1 MNYSENNS
9 FEQILDR
16 TLNND
21 LLVNFD
27 KREGSVIYN
36 TLAPL
41 CLELAEAYAQL
52 DILQEQTYLLTAT
65 GTNLD
70 NRAYDYGIAREQATQ
85 AQRIGTFKKYL
96 IDSETGDFVY
106 TYKEV
111 PRLKQ
116 GNYEYDSVN
125 NVYVYVGVNNG
136 DYIYDADNN
145 TYVEIDRLKQGDYEY
160 DAETQKYVYVGANEG
175 DYVQDEKILVDM
187 DIPVGSR
194 FFIPDNENIIFE
206 YIGKINDDN
215 ILQCESAGTGGN
227 EYLGVIYPINS
238 ISGLI
243 ESKITDT
250 YKYGQDEE
258 TDESLRKK
266 CVDSINNVAFGGN
279 IPDYI
284 QRVNAI
290 DGVGNTKVFP
300 AWNRNGGVL
309 LSIVDPSFN
318 PITSTFAE
326 NLKEQIDPTEN
337 SGQGYGFAPI
347 GHYVTITTPV
357 EDSVDVSLDVTLET
371 GVEIGTVYDEIKG
384 YIQDYFV
391 NVRKSFGQDVTL
403 AIYRA
408 RITEAVLKCDKVL
421 NVTTVLLNEVDD
433 DIVYVDTETING
445 QTLPYLGDLTIV

>member
-1 MNYSENNS
+1 MSYSENNS

-21 LLVNFD
+21 LLVNLD

-70 NRAYDYGIAREQATQ
+70 NRAYDYGIVREQATQ
-85 AQRIGTFKKYL
+85 AQRIGEFKKYK
-96 IDSETGDFVY
+96 IDSETGEFVY
-106 TYKEV
+106 
-111 PRLKQ
+111 
-116 GNYEYDSVN
+116 NYEY
-125 NVYVYVGVNNG
+125 VGEN
-136 DYIYDADNN
+136 
-145 TYVEIDRLKQGDYEY
+145 QGDYDY
-160 DAETQKYVYVGANEG
+160 DAETQTYEYVGANQG
-175 DYVQDEKILVDM
+175 DYVKGDKVLIDM

-194 FFIPDNENIIFE
+194 FYVPDNQNIIYE
-206 YIGKINDDN
+206 YIGLIEGHK

-227 EYLGVIYPINS
+227 EHLGAIFPVNPITD
-238 ISGLI
+238 LI
-243 ESKITDT
+243 QANIVDT

-258 TDESLRKK
+258 DDESLRKK
-266 CVDSINNVAFGGN
+266 CLDSINDIAFGGN
-279 IPDYI
+279 ISDYI

-318 PITSTFAE
+318 PITNTFAE
-326 NLKEQIDPTEN
+326 NLKEQIDPTEYT
-337 SGQGYGFAPI
+337 GQGYGFAPI

-357 EDSVDVSLDVTLET
+357 EDTVDVSLDVTLES

-384 YIQDYFV
+384 YIQDYFL
-391 NVRKSFGQDVTL
+391 NVRKNFGQDNTL

-408 RITEAVLKCDKVL
+408 RIIEAVLQCDKVL
-421 NVTTVLLNEVDD
+421 NVTSVLLDSADN
-433 DIVYVDTETING
+433 DIVYTDTETIGG

>member
-1 MNYSENNS
+1 MSYSENNS

-16 TLNND
+16 TLNNN

-41 CLELAEAYAQL
+41 CLELAEAYVQL
-52 DILQEQTYLLTAT
+52 DIMQEQTYLLTAT
-65 GTNLD
+65 GINLD
-70 NRAYDYGIAREQATQ
+70 NRAYDYGIVREQATQ
-85 AQRIGTFKKYL
+85 AQRIGTFKKYK
-96 IDSETGDFVY
+96 IDSETGEYVY
-106 TYKEV
+106 NYVYVGEN
-111 PRLKQ
+111 Q
-116 GNYEYDSVN
+116 GNYEYDSETET
-125 NVYVYVGVNNG
+125 YVYVGENQG
-136 DYIYDADNN
+136 DYI
-145 TYVEIDRLKQGDYEY
+145 QGD
-160 DAETQKYVYVGANEG
+160 KV
-175 DYVQDEKILVDM
+175 LVDM
-187 DIPVGSR
+187 DVPVGSR
-194 FFIPDNENIIFE
+194 FFVPDNENIVFE
-206 YIGKINDDN
+206 YIGKIDGNN
-215 ILQCESAGTGGN
+215 ILQCESAGIGGN
-227 EYLGVIYPINS
+227 EHLGIIYPINS
-238 ISGLI
+238 ISGLV

-258 TDESLRKK
+258 SDESLRNK
-266 CVDSINNVAFGGN
+266 CVESINNVAFGGN
-279 IPDYI
+279 ISDYI
-284 QRVNAI
+284 QKVNAI

-309 LSIVDPSFN
+309 LSVVDPSFN

-347 GHYVTITTPV
+347 GHYVTVTTPV
-357 EDSVDVSLDVTLET
+357 EDEVDVSLDVTLET

-384 YIQDYFV
+384 YIQDYFL

-421 NVTTVLLNEVDD
+421 NVTSVLLDNVDD
-433 DIVYVDTETING
+433 DVVYTDTETLNG
-445 QTLPYLGDLTIV
+445 QTLPYLGELTIV